1 MRDDDLAIMGFVRG
15 AFGVRGW
22 IKVHADT
29 QFADSL
35 FDYPVWWIGKENDW
49 KPFTFKDGAVQPK
62 NLVAQLE
69 EVTGREQAEAMR
81 GLKVAVPKAELPPAE
96 EGEYYWSDLIGM
108 DVINAEGLC
117 LGKVVDLM
125 ETGANDVLVI
135 SGEHGQ
141 ILIPFVAAYV
151 GDVDTQSKQIK
162 VEWGLDY

>member
-1 MRDDDLAIMGFVRG
+1 
-15 AFGVRGW
+15 
-22 IKVHADT
+22 
-29 QFADSL
+29 
-35 FDYPVWWIGKENDW
+35 
-49 KPFTFKDGAVQPK
+49 
-62 NLVAQLE
+62 
-69 EVTGREQAEAMR
+69 MR
-81 GLKVAVPKAELPPAE
+81 GLKVAVPKVELPPAE
-96 EGEYYWSDLIGM
+96 DGEYYWSDLIGM

-125 ETGANDVLVI
+125 DTGANDVLVI